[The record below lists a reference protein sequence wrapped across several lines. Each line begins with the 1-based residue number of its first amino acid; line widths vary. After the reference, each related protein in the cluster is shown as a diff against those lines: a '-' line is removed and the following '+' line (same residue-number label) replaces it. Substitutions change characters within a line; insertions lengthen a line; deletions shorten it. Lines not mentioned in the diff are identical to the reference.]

1 MHNCMLPN
9 RNLSRKRPG
18 CLNMEN
24 PEVGNGRLHEHGRVD
39 GGVYERSAFIKG
51 AIWQIETRAATN
63 YF

>member
-1 MHNCMLPN
+1 MFKL
-9 RNLSRKRPG
+9 G
-18 CLNMEN
+18 N